1 LECGFTS
8 TLPGYKEEFVRLL
21 YAVIVT
27 EFVVITILLFGFSNE
42 YLSNAYMRTWISANL
57 PLLGLLLH
65 GEVDALFIGVA
76 VGAMVLLIQ
85 RRAQAA
91 KSQEDP
97 RRGVKPAA
105 TGYTPTSSVQNRTLQ
120 NDRIP
125 DDASPSRARPQD
137 GPPQDSNKELKKK
150 NS

>member
-1 LECGFTS
+1 M
-8 TLPGYKEEFVRLL
+8 
-21 YAVIVT
+21 

-57 PLLGLLLH
+57 PLLGILLH

-76 VGAMVLLIQ
+76 LGAMVLLIQ
-85 RRAQAA
+85 RRVQAA
-91 KSQEDP
+91 KSQDDP

-105 TGYTPTSSVQNRTLQ
+105 LGHSSTSLAQNRTLQ
-120 NDRIP
+120 SDP
-125 DDASPSRARPQD
+125 VSDPSPARARAQD
-137 GPPQDSNKELKKK
+137 GLPQENNKELKKK

>member
-1 LECGFTS
+1 
-8 TLPGYKEEFVRLL
+8 LPGYKEEFVRLL
-21 YAVIVT
+21 YAIIVV
-27 EFVVITILLFGFSNE
+27 EFVVITVLLFGFSNE
-42 YLSNAYMRTWISANL
+42 YLSNAYLQDWVGAHL
-57 PLLGLLLH
+57 PLLGILLH

-76 VGAMVLLIQ
+76 LGAMVLLIQ
-85 RRAQAA
+85 RRLQAA

-97 RRGVKPAA
+97 RSGVRPAA
-105 TGYTPTSSVQNRTLQ
+105 PFYTSTSSVQNMTLQ

-137 GPPQDSNKELKKK
+137 GPPQDNNKELKKK